1 MVFEILLEV
10 YFEFMLLIVP
20 EEKATSKKYRTICFI
35 MAMSG
40 LLIVLGLFVGAVI
53 LIGNE
58 RESGLIPLFAAIVL
72 SIVQI
77 VAGIVLYTKKS
88 KKSKKNINPNTLFC
102 DVFGFLYNYIDF
114 QTNNLSNAHF
124 CCIITAGT

>member
-10 YFEFMLLIVP
+10 YLEFMLLIVP
-20 EEKATSKKYRTICFI
+20 EEKAASKKYRRICFFI
-35 MAMSG
+35 AVSG
-40 LLIVLGLFVGAVI
+40 LLLVLGLFVCAVI

-58 RESGLIPLFAAIVL
+58 RESGLIPLFVAIVL

-88 KKSKKNINPNTLFC
+88 KK
-102 DVFGFLYNYIDF
+102 
-114 QTNNLSNAHF
+114 
-124 CCIITAGT
+124 